1 MSEEF
6 VARGLRLQRTQ
17 QVELMENALEVA
29 RTDLAAAFNS
39 GDSETALV
47 VQQLQQVLG
56 AVGRGIAA
64 AARIAAID
72 EALILTDDTE
82 DD

>member
-72 EALILTDDTE
+72 EALILTGDTE